1 MKLRNS
7 LVILIAGFSL
17 ASNAQFRKLKKEERY
32 ENVNDSV
39 VERVVSYEELPTV
52 QETVPAVEEVIIT
65 KPEKTYSNSDSLVVR
80 SIFDEALTN
89 GKSYQ
94 QLSYLCKVI
103 GKRIT
108 GSQQAEN
115 ALEWAQR
122 EVGKYG
128 VDRVYMQSVE
138 AQHWIRGDKEWVA
151 ISEDI
156 DMLLSACALGG
167 SVSTDGPLQADV
179 IELSGID
186 DLKNYNVGDFSGK
199 IVFFN
204 EAMDKRKINTFESYG
219 ACVAQRYSGAAEA
232 AKYGAVGVLVRSMTT
247 LTDNFAHTGSM
258 AYKEGIKKVPA
269 AAISTQD
276 ADILHQYLE
285 DNGGTATITMNL
297 NCYTSKQ
304 PVMTHNLIAE
314 IQGSD
319 NPEQVVV
326 FGAHIDSWDKGE
338 GAHDDGAG
346 TVQCMEVLRL
356 FRKVGI
362 RPRNTIR
369 MVLYMNE
376 ENGNMGG
383 KTYAE
388 RAKSAEESH
397 ICAIESDRGG
407 FSPRGF
413 TIDGTA
419 EQIEQVASWEGLL
432 EDYGLH
438 FFKKG
443 YGGVDIGPLKKEEN
457 LVNSNLFLMGLY
469 PDSQRYF
476 DYHHSDDDVFDNVNQ
491 RELELGGASM
501 AAMVYLVDKY
511 WYLFSK

>member
-1 MKLRNS
+1 MKFRNTIF
-7 LVILIAGFSL
+7 LLLISYCWTV
-17 ASNAQFRKLKKEERY
+17 SAQEATSETPER
-32 ENVNDSV
+32 
-39 VERVVSYEELPTV
+39 
-52 QETVPAVEEVIIT
+52 
-65 KPEKTYSNSDSLVVR
+65 TYDTSDSLVVR
-80 SIFDEALTN
+80 ALFDEALTN
-89 GKSYQ
+89 GKSYG

-115 ALEWAQR
+115 ALAWAQK
-122 EVGKYG
+122 EVGRYG
-128 VDRVYMQSVE
+128 VDRLYMQSVKAE
-138 AQHWIRGDKEWVA
+138 HWIRGDKEWVA

-156 DMLLSACALGG
+156 DMLLKSCALGG
-167 SVSTDGPLQADV
+167 SISTDGPLQANV
-179 IELSGID
+179 IEVKGIE

-204 EAMDKRKINTFESYG
+204 EPMDKKKINTFEAYG
-219 ACVAQRYSGAAEA
+219 ACVAQRYNGASEA

-258 AYKEGIKKVPA
+258 GYIEGQRKIPA

-276 ADILHQYLE
+276 ADILHQYII
-285 DNGGTATITMNL
+285 DNGTATITMNL
-297 NCYTSKQ
+297 NCYTSQQ

-314 IQGSD
+314 IKGTD

-346 TVQCMEVLRL
+346 VVQCMEVLRM
-356 FRKVGI
+356 FKEVGI
-362 RPRNTIR
+362 RPRNTVR

-388 RAKSAEESH
+388 KAKQANESH

-413 TIDGTA
+413 SIDGTP
-419 EQIEQVASWEGLL
+419 EQIAQVASWEGLL

-443 YGGVDIGPLKKEEN
+443 FGGVDIGPLKQEEN
-457 LVNSNLFLMGLY
+457 RVNDKLFLMGLY

-476 DYHHSDDDVFDNVNQ
+476 DYHHSDDDVFENVNQ

-501 AAMVYLVDKY
+501 AAMVYMVDKY

>member
-7 LVILIAGFSL
+7 LSLILICFVQFAD
-17 ASNAQFRKLKKEERY
+17 AQKE
-32 ENVNDSV
+32 
-39 VERVVSYEELPTV
+39 TKAK
-52 QETVPAVEEVIIT
+52 PAR
-65 KPEKTYSNSDSLVVR
+65 TYDVSDSLVVR
-80 SIFDEALTN
+80 AIFDEALTN
-89 GKSYQ
+89 GRSYG

-108 GSQQAEN
+108 GSQQSEN

-122 EVGKYG
+122 EVGKYA
-128 VDRVYMQSVE
+128 VDRLYMQSVE

-156 DMLLSACALGG
+156 DMLLNACALGG
-167 SVSTDGPLQADV
+167 SISTDGPLQANV
-179 IELSGID
+179 IEVRGIE
-186 DLKNYNVGDFSGK
+186 DLKNYNVGDFEDK

-204 EAMDKRKINTFESYG
+204 EPMDKRKINTFEAYG
-219 ACVAQRYSGAAEA
+219 ACVSQRYSGASEA

-258 AYKEGIKKVPA
+258 SYTEGMRKIPA

-276 ADILHQYLE
+276 ADILHQYIV
-285 DNGGTATITMNL
+285 DNGTATITMNL
-297 NCYTSKQ
+297 NCYTSNQ

-314 IQGSD
+314 IKGSD
-319 NPEQVVV
+319 NPEQVIV

-356 FRKVGI
+356 FKEVGI

-388 RAKSAEESH
+388 RAKLVDESH

-413 TIDGTA
+413 SIDGTRD
-419 EQIEQVASWEGLL
+419 QIAHVESWTGLL

-438 FFKKG
+438 YFKKG

-457 LVNSNLFLMGLY
+457 IVNNNLVLMGLY

-476 DYHHSDDDVFDNVNQ
+476 DYHHSDDDVFENVNQ

-501 AAMVYLVDKY
+501 ATMVYLVDKY
-511 WYLFSK
+511 WYLFAK